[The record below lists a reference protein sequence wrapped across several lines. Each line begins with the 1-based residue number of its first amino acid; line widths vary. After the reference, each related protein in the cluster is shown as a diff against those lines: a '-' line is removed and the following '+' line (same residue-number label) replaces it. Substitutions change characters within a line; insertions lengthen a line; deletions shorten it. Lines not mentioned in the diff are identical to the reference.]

1 MTFTRSIFIFL
12 GALIFS
18 ALLWSYVRLSAAY
31 EADVDLPI
39 KLNPP
44 KGYAL
49 SSGLPERL
57 HARVRGAGWQIL
69 LMNFAKNARFQFD
82 FTNRTIQ
89 ILPAGLEQVL
99 PKEGTT
105 EGLLLIRSDEIVNSV
120 MMPSELRVLKVEPDS
135 LQLNFRKMGER
146 RVLVVPDLDI
156 QPGRGYV
163 IVGIPT
169 VSPVAVTVVGASNV
183 LDSLKSFPTKPIV
196 VHNAKEDVD
205 RTIDLSDSLDN
216 FVSLPNS
223 PKITVHVDIQAIGE
237 RTMNGMP
244 ITVDALP
251 PQYEMIL
258 IPNTIATTVRGGVDA
273 LAKLNASSVH
283 AHVTFD
289 PVIFDTAQTV
299 TPKIDVPSGITLL
312 SEDPPGVRF
321 IIRRKATQAH
331 AAP

>member
-1 MTFTRSIFIFL
+1 M
-12 GALIFS
+12 
-18 ALLWSYVRLSAAY
+18 LLWSYVLLSAAY
-31 EADVDLPI
+31 EADVDLPV

-69 LMNFAKNARFQFD
+69 LMNFTKNARFQFD

-89 ILPAGLEQVL
+89 FPAASIEQTIS
-99 PKEGTT
+99 KEGTT
-105 EGLLLIRSDEIVNSV
+105 NGLLLIRSDEIVNSV

-135 LQLNFRKMGER
+135 LQLNFSKMGER
-146 RVLVVPDLDI
+146 RILVVPDLDV
-156 QPGRGYV
+156 QPGRGYT
-163 IVGIPT
+163 IVGTPT
-169 VSPVAVTVVGASNV
+169 VSPVAVIVVGAPNV

-196 VHNAKEDVD
+196 VRDAKENID
-205 RTIDLSDSLDN
+205 RSIDLSDSLDN

-223 PKITVHVDIQAIGE
+223 PKITVHIDIQAIGE
-237 RTMNGMP
+237 RAMKGIP

-258 IPNTIATTVRGGVDA
+258 IPSTISITVRGGVDA
-273 LAKLNASSVH
+273 LATLGTSSVS

-289 PVIFDTAQTV
+289 PVIFDTAQSV
-299 TPKIDVPSGITLL
+299 IPKIDVPSGITLL

-321 IIRRKATQAH
+321 IIRRKATQVH